1 MGVEQGCNQVFG
13 DFFAHF
19 EVVGASV
26 SGPGNGEIWVQQRL
40 PMRADTSDWPIY
52 FFFYQSNRESTM
64 GLWLSTVGVGVEA
77 CWGWMARETR
87 GMGTL
92 SEEVEGVIL
101 ERRRLELFRKE
112 DVWLDLAHAG

>member
-1 MGVEQGCNQVFG
+1 
-13 DFFAHF
+13 
-19 EVVGASV
+19 
-26 SGPGNGEIWVQQRL
+26 
-40 PMRADTSDWPIY
+40 
-52 FFFYQSNRESTM
+52 M
-64 GLWLSTVGVGVEA
+64 GLWLFTVGVGVEA